1 MSTEYQLRIYNRA
14 GALQAVVVDF
24 LSLAYR
30 HQRNAPG
37 ILEFDIAPNHAA
49 VTALE
54 LDGEVEVWRRVPGGD
69 WYADFYGL
77 YRWQQQGLDN
87 NGRQW
92 LKVRCPGLLH
102 LLQRAIVAY
111 TKGVA
116 GRSAFTA
123 TPAETIIKAMV
134 LYNCTDAGTTT
145 DGRLRDVTLAGVQL
159 ESDAARGASLD
170 FECSLQN
177 VLSSAQK
184 AANASGADFTM
195 TKAAAAT
202 WQFEWVATNT
212 TDVVFA
218 PNFGNMAR
226 PVLTSDWMNTPTVAI
241 AGANNAYAVVEGD
254 RYIAEYQ
261 DAEIYTNAPNYTTEA
276 GLTAAGEAALAAV
289 RATELTFDVLQVPQ
303 SLYGVHYG
311 FLDWVTAR
319 FAGTELAMQIQ
330 EVGVSIGQDG
340 KEQIQV
346 ICRE

>member
-37 ILEFDIAPNHAA
+37 ILEFEIAADHAA
-49 VTALE
+49 TAALE
-54 LDGEVEVWRRVPGGD
+54 MDGEVEVWRRVPGGD
-69 WYADFYGL
+69 WYADFFGL
-77 YRWQQQGLDN
+77 YRWQQRGLDN
-87 NGRQW
+87 NGKPW

-102 LLQRAIVAY
+102 LLQRAIIAY
-111 TKGVA
+111 TKGVT

-123 TPAETIIKAMV
+123 TPVETIIKALV
-134 LYNCTDAGTTT
+134 LYNCTDTGTTA

-159 ESDAARGASLD
+159 ESDAARGADLD

-177 VLSSAQK
+177 VLTSAQR
-184 AANASGADFTM
+184 AANAGGADFIM

-202 WQFEWVATNT
+202 WQFGWSAANT

-226 PVLTSDWMNTPTVAI
+226 PVLTSNWMDTPTVAI
-241 AGANNAYAVVEGD
+241 SGANNVYAVVEGD
-254 RYIAEYQ
+254 RYVAEYQ
-261 DAEIYTNAPNYTTEA
+261 DSETYTSAPNYTTGD
-276 GLTAAGEAALAAV
+276 GLTAAGEAVLAGA
-289 RATELTFDVLQVPQ
+289 RPTELTFDVLQVPQ
-303 SLYGVHYG
+303 SLYGVHYA
-311 FLDWVTAR
+311 FLDWITAR

-330 EVGVSIGQDG
+330 EVGVSVGRDG

-346 ICRE
+346 TCRE